1 MIVKVLDKGFV
12 KLLDHLGNDLTAVKA
27 ARVSHGKDL
36 LDEERDRHLIEHL
49 LKSGHESPFE
59 HIVFTFHIKCPIF
72 VARQWMRHRIAS
84 YNELSGRYTQL
95 SEEFYIPDQLDPR
108 IKGDSEQRQQ
118 ILGTIEKALRE
129 SYEAYVKLLEL
140 KVPREIAR
148 IVLPVSLYTEFIWSV
163 NARSLFN
170 FLSLR
175 ADSHA
180 QLEIQE
186 YAKAV
191 ASIFKQICPWTYEAF
206 IKHRYTGDLLKEVE
220 L

>member
-1 MIVKVLDKGFV
+1 MIIDVLDKGFV
-12 KLLDHLGNDLTAVKA
+12 KLLDRLGGDLTAVRA
-27 ARVSHGKDL
+27 ARVSHGKNL
-36 LDEERDRHLIEHL
+36 MDEERDKRLIEHL
-49 LKSGHESPFE
+49 LKNGHESPFE

-84 YNELSGRYTQL
+84 YNELSGRYTEFG
-95 SEEFYIPDQLDPR
+95 EEFYLPDEADTR
-108 IKGDSEQRQQ
+108 IRCDEQQSEQIRK
-118 ILGTIEKALRE
+118 IMENTMETAYE
-129 SYEAYVKLLEL
+129 SYRKLLEM
-140 KVPREIAR
+140 KVPRELAR
-148 IVLPVSLYTEFIWSV
+148 IVLPLSLYTEFIWTV

-180 QLEIQE
+180 QLEMQE

-191 ASIFKQICPWTYEAF
+191 AKIFKQICPWTYDAF
-206 IKHRYTGDLLKEVE
+206 IKYRYTGDLLKEVE